1 MKATKS
7 IYIGTLMTPSVSGG
21 SIMSNVNDTDL
32 HKLEKKRNFRRNS
45 LPALATA
52 GPATFWMMFFVLLPM
67 IYIVFISFMSRD
79 TFGGILYEFT
89 TDNYTNMFQPVYYKI
104 ILKSLWLAFLT
115 TATCLLVGYP
125 FAYFIAR
132 KPSKTAAKLMMLIM
146 IPFWTSTMVRLY
158 SINILGQP
166 NGFINKFLLAIGIVD
181 EPLKLLYNDTI
192 VVIGLIMSMLPFAVL
207 PLYAS
212 IEKLDYAYIEASGDL
227 GAKPART
234 FWKVTIPMTMP
245 GIFASVILVFVPS
258 LGMYYVPETL
268 GGGKVMLIG
277 SLIRN
282 QFLVTRNWP
291 FGASLAVLLIIMT
304 LIMMFL
310 YSRIAKLDEM
320 EVV

>member
-1 MKATKS
+1 MANHTEA
-7 IYIGTLMTPSVSGG
+7 
-21 SIMSNVNDTDL
+21 DL
-32 HKLEKKRNFRRNS
+32 KRIAKKMHWRRNS

-52 GPATFWMMFFVLLPM
+52 GPAAFWMMFFVLLPM
-67 IYIVFISFMSRD
+67 LYIVFISFMTRD
-79 TFGGILYEFT
+79 TYGGVVYEFT
-89 TDNYTNMFQPVYYKI
+89 LDNYIGMFEPIYIKI
-104 ILKSLWLAFLT
+104 ILKSLWLALMT
-115 TATCLLVGYP
+115 TVVCLLIGYP

-132 KPSKTAAKLMMLIM
+132 KPSRTAAKMMMLIM

-166 NGFINKFLLAIGIVD
+166 NGFVNKFLLNIGIID
-181 EPLKLLYNDTI
+181 EPLMLLYNDTI
-192 VVIGLIMSMLPFAVL
+192 VIIGLIMSMLPFAVL

-245 GIFASVILVFVPS
+245 GIFASVILVFIPS

-291 FGASLAVLLIIMT
+291 FGASMAVLLIIMT

>member
-1 MKATKS
+1 MANHTES
-7 IYIGTLMTPSVSGG
+7 
-21 SIMSNVNDTDL
+21 DL
-32 HKLEKKRNFRRNS
+32 KKIEKKMHRRRNS
-45 LPALATA
+45 MPALATA
-52 GPATFWMMFFVLLPM
+52 GPASFWMMFFVLVPM
-67 IYIVFISFMSRD
+67 LYIVFISFMTRD
-79 TFGGILYEFT
+79 TFGGIVYDFT
-89 TDNYTNMFQPVYYKI
+89 MDNYTTMFQPVYFKI
-104 ILKSLWLAFLT
+104 IMKSIWLAFLT
-115 TATCLLVGYP
+115 TAICLLVGYP

-158 SINILGQP
+158 SINLLGQP
-166 NGFINKFLLAIGIVD
+166 NGPINKVLLNLGIID
-181 EPLKLLYNDTI
+181 EPLMMLYNDTI

-234 FWKVTIPMTMP
+234 FWKVTVPMTMP
-245 GIFASVILVFVPS
+245 GIFASVILVFIPS

-291 FGASLAVLLIIMT
+291 FGASLAVILIVMT

-320 EVV
+320 EVM